1 MDYKENVKI
10 KISSEKSF
18 GIIFSIFFFVLSI
31 YPLFIQK
38 NFNYILFIISIILIL
53 TSFIYSSVL
62 KYPNFL
68 WFKFGELIGK
78 VISPLVMLS
87 IYLIVFFPIGLF
99 YKLLN
104 KDLLG
109 LKIDKNKHSYW
120 SDKKIIKT
128 SMRNQ
133 F

>member
-38 NFNYILFIISIILIL
+38 NFNYIFFIISIILIL
-53 TSFIYSSVL
+53 VSFIYSSVL

-120 SDKKIIKT
+120 SDKKYIKS

>member
-1 MDYKENVKI
+1 MDHKENVKI

-18 GIIFSIFFFVLSI
+18 GIIFSIFFFILSI

-38 NFNYILFIISIILIL
+38 NFNYIFFIISIIFIL
-53 TSFIYSSVL
+53 ASFFYSSVL

-68 WFKFGELIGK
+68 WFKFGEFIGK
-78 VISPLVMLS
+78 VISPLVMLL
-87 IYLIVFFPIGLF
+87 IYLIVFFPIGLL

-120 SDKKIIKT
+120 SDKKNIKT

>member
-18 GIIFSIFFFVLSI
+18 GIIFSIFFFILSI

-38 NFNYILFIISIILIL
+38 NFNYIFFIISIILIL
-53 TSFIYSSVL
+53 ASLFYSSVL

-68 WFKFGELIGK
+68 WYKFGELIGR

-87 IYLIVFFPIGLF
+87 IYLIVFFPIGLL

-104 KDLLG
+104 KDLLE

>member
-18 GIIFSIFFFVLSI
+18 GIVFSLFFFILSI
-31 YPLFIQK
+31 YPLLIQK
-38 NFNYILFIISIILIL
+38 NFNYIFFIISIILIL
-53 TSFIYSSVL
+53 VSFFYSSVL

-78 VISPLVMLS
+78 VISPIVMFS
-87 IYLIVFFPIGLF
+87 IYLIVFFPIGFL

-120 SDKKIIKT
+120 SKKKIIKS
-128 SMRNQ
+128 SMKNQ

>member
-120 SDKKIIKT
+120 SDKKYIKS

>member
-1 MDYKENVKI
+1 MDYKENVKV

-38 NFNYILFIISIILIL
+38 NFNYIFFIISIILIL
-53 TSFIYSSVL
+53 VSFIYSSVL

-120 SDKKIIKT
+120 SDKKYIKS

>member
-1 MDYKENVKI
+1 MDYKGNVKI
-10 KISSEKSF
+10 KISSDKSF
-18 GIIFSIFFFVLSI
+18 GIIFSIFFFILSI
-31 YPLFIQK
+31 YPVFIQK
-38 NFNYILFIISIILIL
+38 NFNYIFFIISIILIL
-53 TSFIYSSVL
+53 VSFIYSSVL

-120 SDKKIIKT
+120 SDKKYIKS

>member
-1 MDYKENVKI
+1 M
-10 KISSEKSF
+10 F
-18 GIIFSIFFFVLSI
+18 
-31 YPLFIQK
+31 
-38 NFNYILFIISIILIL
+38 
-53 TSFIYSSVL
+53 
-62 KYPNFL
+62 
-68 WFKFGELIGK
+68 
-78 VISPLVMLS
+78 MLS
-87 IYLIVFFPIGLF
+87 IYLIVFFPIGLL

-104 KDLLG
+104 KDLLE

>member
-120 SDKKIIKT
+120 SDKKYIKS
-128 SMRNQ
+128 SMKNQ

>member
-18 GIIFSIFFFVLSI
+18 GIIFSIFFFILSI
-31 YPLFIQK
+31 YPIFIQK
-38 NFNYILFIISIILIL
+38 NFNYIFFIISTILIL
-53 TSFIYSSVL
+53 ASYFYSSLL

-78 VISPLVMLS
+78 VISPIVMLL
-87 IYLIVFFPIGLF
+87 IYLIVFFPIGLL
-99 YKLLN
+99 YKILN

-120 SDKKIIKT
+120 SNKKIIKT
-128 SMRNQ
+128 YMKNQ

>member
-1 MDYKENVKI
+1 MDYKGNVKI

-18 GIIFSIFFFVLSI
+18 GIIFSIFFFILSI
-31 YPLFIQK
+31 YPVFIQK
-38 NFNYILFIISIILIL
+38 NFNYIFFIISIILIPV
-53 TSFIYSSVL
+53 SYFYSSLL

-68 WFKFGELIGK
+68 WFKFGEFIGR
-78 VISPLVMLS
+78 VISPLVMLL
-87 IYLIVFFPIGLF
+87 IYLIVFFPIGLL

-109 LKIDKNKHSYW
+109 LKIDKNKNSYW
-120 SDKKIIKT
+120 SDKKYFKS

>member
-38 NFNYILFIISIILIL
+38 NFNYIFFIISIILIL
-53 TSFIYSSVL
+53 ASFFYSSVL

-87 IYLIVFFPIGLF
+87 IYLIIFFPIGLL

-109 LKIDKNKHSYW
+109 LKIDKNKNSYW
-120 SDKKIIKT
+120 SDKKYFKS